1 MTRTIV
7 ICADGTAGTFE
18 GRSNV
23 VRMIECLDLTDDTR
37 QVVVYDQGL
46 GTAEPVAR
54 DRTDTPAL
62 RVLRSDRRL
71 GRLARLLG
79 LAFGYGLKA
88 NVKQLWCAIAELAP
102 VGDDELVLLGFSR
115 GAFTVRAIAGILH
128 RCGIPESSRDLDR
141 AFAAA
146 WRQYRPMHP
155 RRPRT
160 HDTSDHRPTIAFL
173 GLFDTVKSYGGVVPR
188 MLPHLRHNP
197 DVVHVRHAL
206 AIDERRAW
214 FQATTWG
221 WLDRDQTA
229 QAAAS
234 RLDPRTKDAL
244 SGQDVL
250 EVWFTGSH
258 NDIGAGDIT
267 LRWMLSE
274 CANTSNHFR
283 LSERG
288 IEFATAQEPAEI
300 PHITDSWT
308 RTWRWIEWVPRL
320 TIDNSGQW
328 PRRRP
333 TIGHDDGR
341 RSPETLRRKGTVRVH
356 TTASLQTPVERVS
369 TQPVQLDRP

>member
-7 ICADGTAGTFE
+7 ICADGTASTLE

-23 VRMIECLDLTDDTR
+23 ARMIDCFDLTDVTR
-37 QVVVYDQGL
+37 QIVVYDQGL
-46 GTAEPVAR
+46 GTAEPAAQ
-54 DRTDTPAL
+54 DCSDKPAL
-62 RVLRSDRRL
+62 QVLRSDHQP
-71 GRLARLLG
+71 GRLAKLLG

-88 NVKQLWCAIAELAP
+88 NVKQLWCAIVKLRP

-146 WRQYRPMHP
+146 WRRYRPMHP
-155 RRPRT
+155 RGT
-160 HDTSDHRPTIAFL
+160 HGHVPSGQRPTITFL
-173 GLFDTVKSYGGVVPR
+173 GLFDTVKSYGGIVPR

-197 DVVHVRHAL
+197 AVVHVRHAL

-221 WLDRDQTA
+221 WLDQDQKA

-234 RLDPRTKDAL
+234 RLDPPTKDAL
-244 SGQDVL
+244 SRQDVL
-250 EVWFTGSH
+250 EVWFTGTH

-274 CANTSNHFR
+274 CANTCNHLR

-288 IEFATAQEPAEI
+288 IEFATAQEPDGI

-308 RTWRWIEWVPRL
+308 RIWRWIEWVPRL

-333 TIGHDDGR
+333 TIGNNDGR
-341 RSPETLRRKGTVRVH
+341 RRPEMLRRKGTVWAH
-356 TTASLQTPVERVS
+356 TTTSLPYPIERVS
-369 TQPVQLDRP
+369 TQPAELDRP